1 MILINIGENLK
12 YFRTQ
17 NGKTQKDIANILGV
31 ATNTYTQYETG
42 TRQPDIATL
51 IKLADYYL
59 ISLDILVG
67 RMKIERA
74 V

>member
-1 MILINIGENLK
+1 MNNISDNLRF
-12 YFRTQ
+12 YRIQ
-17 NGKTQKDIANILGV
+17 RNKTQKEIANILNI

-42 TRQPDIATL
+42 KRKISIEDL

-67 RMKIERA
+67 RIKITA
-74 V
+74 

>member
-1 MILINIGENLK
+1 MELAESLK
-12 YFRTQ
+12 YFRLQ
-17 NGKTQKDIANILGV
+17 HKKTQKDIATVLGV

-42 TRQPDIATL
+42 QRKPDIELL

-67 RMKIERA
+67 RMKIDKA

>member
-1 MILINIGENLK
+1 MNIAENLR
-12 YFRTQ
+12 YFRQ
-17 NGKTQKDIANILGV
+17 QHGKTQKEMANILGV

-42 TRQPDIATL
+42 QRRPDIEL
-51 IKLADYYL
+51 LVKLADYYL

-67 RMKIERA
+67 RMKIDKA